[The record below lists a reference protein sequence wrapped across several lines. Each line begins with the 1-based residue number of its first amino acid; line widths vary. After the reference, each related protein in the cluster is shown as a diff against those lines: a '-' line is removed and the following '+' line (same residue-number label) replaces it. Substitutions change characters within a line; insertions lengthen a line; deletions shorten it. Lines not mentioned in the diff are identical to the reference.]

1 MDGKSADNFRS
12 PTPLYRRYPLWP
24 PPQLTPSAACCSFG
38 GKQAP
43 LSRTDTENRTWP
55 RKRGCSP
62 GSLLSCTAQ
71 GSLPS
76 QAPVSR
82 TNSRS
87 RMWPGKRGCSPG
99 SFLARAALPRSPL
112 TTAPNAQC
120 TNLSYAQCS
129 AMLSTQAC
137 LHPRSFSTKVGRTR
151 YRPDDAQLGQ
161 IQHGH
166 SSGQPAQSR
175 QSDADIVPQ
184 APQPPGW
191 GASEPAFSARDAQ
204 FFGNCHRTWWEVRS
218 EYRDHSLSPFTEAG

>member
-1 MDGKSADNFRS
+1 MRCSVPDLCRVGQEIRRRTLSCSPRAEEGCADSGAVSEMRAGSFRS
-12 PTPLYRRYPLWP
+12 LTPLYRRYPLWP

-129 AMLSTQAC
+129 AMLRTQPC
-137 LHPRSFSTKVGRTR
+137 PHQRIFSTNMGRTR
-151 YRPDDAQLGQ
+151 YKSA
-161 IQHGH
+161 
-166 SSGQPAQSR
+166 
-175 QSDADIVPQ
+175 
-184 APQPPGW
+184 
-191 GASEPAFSARDAQ
+191 AS
-204 FFGNCHRTWWEVRS
+204 
-218 EYRDHSLSPFTEAG
+218 